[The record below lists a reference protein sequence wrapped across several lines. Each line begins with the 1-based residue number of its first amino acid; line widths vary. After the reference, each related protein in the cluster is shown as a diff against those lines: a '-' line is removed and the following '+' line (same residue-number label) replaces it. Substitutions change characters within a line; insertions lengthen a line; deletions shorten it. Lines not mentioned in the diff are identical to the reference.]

1 MNSPIAWAL
10 VFHVFGVV
18 FWMAGLLVVTQV
30 LAAHTNEKS
39 PEARKVLERLELKL
53 LNGLAHPGAA
63 ITLIAGITVVMMD
76 PAFMR
81 QTWLHAKLSLV
92 AILIGLD
99 FLVYWRTKGFHSGEI
114 DLKRKECM
122 MLHGAVSLVFLGIL
136 ILVMIKPFSR

>member
-1 MNSPIAWAL
+1 MNSAIAWAL
-10 VFHVFGVV
+10 VFHVFGIV

-39 PEARKVLERLELKL
+39 PDARKVLERLESKL

-63 ITLIAGITVVMMD
+63 ITIIAGIAVVVIE
-76 PAFMR
+76 PAYIH
-81 QTWLHAKLSLV
+81 QAWLHAKLSLV

-99 FLVYWRTKGFHSGEI
+99 FLVYWRTKGFHSGKV

-136 ILVMIKPFSR
+136 ILVMIKPFSG